1 MSDTLPKQKKLIS
14 ISEAAKILGVSLD
27 TVRRWDKSGVLHS
40 ERPDGKNRYFSLEE
54 LEKHKSNQPLSI
66 SEAAKELNVSP
77 TTLRRLEARGLIK
90 PNRNS
95 AGERV
100 FYRDSIEDFLKS
112 DYFLRKKQ
120 VKEKIIEPSQK
131 EEGLLENYI
140 TPNEAQPLQERDL
153 KRDVDVYSPTSFE
166 SFKEISL
173 SQNLK
178 TLQRTPE
185 LIATTVVFLLL
196 IAIGI
201 RNTMFFTVKTITSS
215 PTPSVLS
222 ETAIIGEIV
231 PSPTPTSASSS
242 AILGLSRTEEIST
255 SSADAVSTAS
265 ADTIEPADTVEPK
278 VILTIKA
285 DNKSAIVNIRQ
296 KPTTTSEKI
305 GKAKDGDT
313 FEFVSIDSG
322 WYGVKLADGS
332 TGFIS
337 DKFITTGETNNQ

>member
-90 PNRNS
+90 PNRNN

-166 SFKEISL
+166 SSKEISL

-201 RNTMFFTVKTITSS
+201 RNTMFFTVKAITSS

-222 ETAIIGEIV
+222 ETAIIGEVV
-231 PSPTPTSASSS
+231 PSPSPAPASASSS

-255 SSADAVSTAS
+255 SSAYAVK
-265 ADTIEPADTVEPK
+265 PK
-278 VILTIKA
+278 MMLTITL
-285 DNKSAIVNIRQ
+285 DDKSAIVNIRQ

-305 GKAKDGDT
+305 GKAKDGDI
-313 FEFVSIDSG
+313 FEFISLVSG
-322 WYGVKLADGS
+322 WYEVKLADGS